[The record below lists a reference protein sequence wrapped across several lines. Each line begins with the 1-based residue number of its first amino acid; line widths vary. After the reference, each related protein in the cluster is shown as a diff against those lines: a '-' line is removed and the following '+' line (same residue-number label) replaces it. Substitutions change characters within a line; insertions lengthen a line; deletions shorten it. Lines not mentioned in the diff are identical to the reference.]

1 MSTDREDFKKAF
13 EGSFSPELIEYIKQE
28 QDKRIREDIERY
40 TTLVDKLA
48 GTVSSVPNWEKMYN
62 EVIDAVA
69 PWRAEDLTKDN
80 FQLYLET
87 IFERL
92 CVTIEKH
99 MNIIERYEKSKN
111 KQSSPH
117 EE

>member
-1 MSTDREDFKKAF
+1 MSNNIQETFNKLMEETKKDTGKINT
-13 EGSFSPELIEYIKQE
+13 E
-28 QDKRIREDIERY
+28 DKRIREDIERY